1 MVSKTERGL
10 SADENTIIS
19 EMIREELARRRMT
32 RQALAENAK
41 ISLSTLEKALSGK
54 RPFTL
59 ATLVRL
65 EDALEVSLRNNVS
78 EPKPQTQ
85 PNVGLAAETLGS
97 YARPA
102 VSWIE
107 GDYLTLRPSF
117 GSAPAIYA
125 YRTQISW
132 SDDHSRLTFREY
144 DRIDA
149 EFTQWG
155 DVSIPHQSGHI
166 YLITNRHGQYRMIVV
181 ARPNIS
187 GELHGI
193 LTTLQA
199 GRGSQLI
206 PTATPIAFVP
216 LTNSKAQKNAD
227 DMAYGRISPN
237 SKVYESYKQYL
248 QKTIEEP
255 YALFLKA

>member
-1 MVSKTERGL
+1 MVTKAERGL
-10 SADENTIIS
+10 SEDENRIIS
-19 EMIREELARRRMT
+19 DMIREELARRRIT
-32 RQALAENAK
+32 RQSLAENAK

-65 EDALEVSLRNNVS
+65 EDALGVSLRNGVNNT
-78 EPKPQTQ
+78 KPQFQ
-85 PNVGLAAETLGS
+85 PGNGLAAETLGS

-117 GSAPAIYA
+117 GTVPAIYA

-132 SDDHSRLTFREY
+132 NDDSSRLTFREY

-206 PTATPIAFVP
+206 PTSTPIVLIP
-216 LTNSKAQKNAD
+216 LTNSKAQITED
-227 DMAYGRISPN
+227 EHVYGRIPVG
-237 SKVYESYKQYL
+237 SKTYEKYKIYL
-248 QKTIEEP
+248 EKTVTEP
-255 YALFLKA
+255 YALFLKT

>member
-1 MVSKTERGL
+1 MVTRAQHGL
-10 SADENTIIS
+10 SAEENRIIS
-19 EMIREELARRRMT
+19 NVIREELARRRVT
-32 RQALAENAK
+32 RQSLAEDAK

-65 EDALEVSLRNNVS
+65 EDALGVSLRNSVS
-78 EPKPQTQ
+78 DTKQ
-85 PNVGLAAETLGS
+85 PVQAGNGLAAETLGS

-102 VSWIE
+102 VAWIE

-132 SDDHSRLTFREY
+132 NNDYSRLTFREY

-166 YLITNRHGQYRMIVV
+166 YLVTNRHGQYRMIVV
-181 ARPNIS
+181 ARPNIN

-206 PTATPIAFVP
+206 PTSTPIVLIP
-216 LTNSKAQKNAD
+216 LSNPKAKQAD
-227 DMAYGRISPN
+227 DDHVYGRIPVGT
-237 SKVYESYKQYL
+237 KTYEKYKPYL
-248 QKTIEEP
+248 QKTVEEP
-255 YALFLKA
+255 YALFLMT